1 MELYWIKRSRL
12 QKLSTMVS
20 KVVVE
25 KNLRLHPR
33 FLPTKRLSVGRSFFH
48 VVVVGGG
55 GSAEG
60 SRLLEVA
67 SFAKFAR
74 NWSH

>member
-1 MELYWIKRSRL
+1 MKLLDQEIKTPR
-12 QKLSTMVS
+12 VVYHG
-20 KVVVE
+20 KVAVE

-55 GSAEG
+55 SAEG